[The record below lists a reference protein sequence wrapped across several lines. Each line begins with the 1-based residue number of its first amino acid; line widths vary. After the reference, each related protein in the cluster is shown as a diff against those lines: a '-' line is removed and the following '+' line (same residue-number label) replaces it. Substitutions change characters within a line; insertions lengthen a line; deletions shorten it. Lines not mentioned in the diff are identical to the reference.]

1 MWSGLSQKAPLYVY
15 IVTSQEPFF
24 RVNLSVDQISNHYY
38 LFLTETFNAID
49 VTLLSGRP
57 KTWNKNIWTA
67 YKNYFRSDHYRFW
80 NADPSL
86 PAVLVT
92 DSSNYR
98 GYMQQCYHEN
108 CDDISHVT
116 SEMMTFLGQTADSLV
131 EVATNMTNEKCQMKK
146 TGKVMWSF
154 SLSRRLYL

>member
-1 MWSGLSQKAPLYVY
+1 M
-15 IVTSQEPFF
+15 
-24 RVNLSVDQISNHYY
+24 DQISNHYY

-116 SEMMTFLGQTADSLV
+116 SEMMTFLGQTAESLV

-154 SLSRRLYL
+154 SLSRRPYL